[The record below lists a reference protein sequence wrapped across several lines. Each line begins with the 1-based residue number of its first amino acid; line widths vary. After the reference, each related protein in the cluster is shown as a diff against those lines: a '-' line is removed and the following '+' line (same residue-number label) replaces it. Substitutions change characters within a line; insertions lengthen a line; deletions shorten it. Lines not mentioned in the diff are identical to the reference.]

1 MIAYAPHCDDWVS
14 GGRPST
20 PSYEHKRQP
29 RAREVEAKA
38 SSSMADAADVIAGRP
53 APPGDKDH
61 EENSTLGR
69 KILSKLAPHK
79 HKEANFDPIPEN
91 PKINTNHPKIEGYVE
106 AGVHAGLHQT
116 LANLSKPETMALI
129 AQLVRAQ
136 AAVGTAAAIEEALDV
151 VGSEKGLK
159 LVGNLVA
166 AQAIILTK
174 QAMEPLGRTAARTSA
189 MEAVTGSYGRCG
201 AQGGGVLSL

>member
-1 MIAYAPHCDDWVS
+1 
-14 GGRPST
+14 
-20 PSYEHKRQP
+20 
-29 RAREVEAKA
+29 
-38 SSSMADAADVIAGRP
+38 MADAADVIAGRP

-189 MEAVTGSYGRCG
+189 MEAVTGSYDAVARKV
-201 AQGGGVLSL
+201 AESFHYSQFTKVVVFPLGGLYCLMLLGGMLLALWRFALFGLN